1 MSKECIQIKEMM
13 QAALD
18 GVLTGEERADFE
30 QHLAM
35 CMDCGAE
42 FRAFQFSLGLLA
54 SLPVPEPGP
63 GFTAETI
70 RKAVKAKQRHQRQEW
85 FFSWFMALV
94 LLSASAFMVI
104 GWVEAVQPAI
114 GRMITGLLYGF
125 TELWALGNGLMRVAS
140 VLLSTLWTLIRAA
153 LPLSSQG
160 WGMLYFEFGIALAIM
175 LSLSF
180 IFKLRR
186 LKARTMI
193 FSF

>member
-18 GVLTGEERADFE
+18 GALTGEERAGFE

-35 CMDCGAE
+35 CRGCDAE

-54 SLPVPEPGP
+54 FLPVPEPGP

-94 LLSASAFMVI
+94 ILSASAFMVI
-104 GWVEAVQPAI
+104 GWVEAAT
-114 GRMITGLLYGF
+114 RF
-125 TELWALGNGLMRVAS
+125 HD
-140 VLLSTLWTLIRAA
+140 
-153 LPLSSQG
+153 
-160 WGMLYFEFGIALAIM
+160 
-175 LSLSF
+175 
-180 IFKLRR
+180 LRFPIW
-186 LKARTMI
+186 KKI
-193 FSF
+193 

>member
-35 CMDCGAE
+35 CRSCGE
-42 FRAFQFSLGLLA
+42 EDKAFQLSLGLLV
-54 SLPVPEPGP
+54 SLPVPKPGP

-70 RKAVKAKQRHQRQEW
+70 RKAVRAKQRHQRQER

-94 LLSASAFMVI
+94 ILAASAFMVI

-114 GRMITGLLYGF
+114 GRILAGLLYGF
-125 TELWALGNGLMRVAS
+125 MELWTLVNGLMRAAS
-140 VLLSTLWTLIRAA
+140 VLMVTLWTLIRAV
-153 LPLSSQG
+153 LPLSQS
-160 WGMLYFEFGIALAIM
+160 WRMLYSEIVIALALM
-175 LSLSF
+175 LSMAF
-180 IFKLRR
+180 IFKFRR

>member
-1 MSKECIQIKEMM
+1 MSKACIQIKEMM

-18 GVLTGEERADFE
+18 GTLKGEERAGFE
-30 QHLAM
+30 QHLAV
-35 CMDCGAE
+35 CRSCGEE
-42 FRAFQFSLGLLA
+42 FKAFQLSLGLLA
-54 SLPVPEPGP
+54 SLPVLEPVLN
-63 GFTAETI
+63 FTAETI
-70 RKAVKAKQRHQRQEW
+70 KKAVRAKQRHRRQEW

-94 LLSASAFMVI
+94 ILSASAFMVI
-104 GWVEAVQPAI
+104 GWLETVQPAI
-114 GRMITGLLYGF
+114 GRMLAGLLYGF
-125 TELWALGNGLMRVAS
+125 MELWALLSGLMRVAS
-140 VLLSTLWTLIRAA
+140 VLLTTLWTLIRAA
-153 LPLSSQG
+153 LPLPAQG